1 MQLASMYLVACFSA
15 KHASGISIIRRSV
28 QVIRPIHRL
37 NSSTSSSSQFLSD
50 AFVGVCQGVPR
61 LETLQQIVSN
71 YGVPGSVGCVEGN
84 GDMVSATQY
93 RPTLHPYLIPISQ
106 SQLTGN
112 FICAFR
118 REGALEDG
126 FYPIV
131 ESGENFPGMK
141 LLALNSE
148 HLMRRIAC
156 EADAKSHPLIN
167 DILSLYNEGIE
178 LPYEAGSVAKLGYGV
193 DKYTLLRVGPF
204 PDLYESISIQHLAK
218 GDESSALIAAESSN
232 GKFTGFGITFASYA
246 RLLSRLSNRTEETRD
261 AARVCLRLP
270 ISTAGMTIMI
280 LKESEKT
287 GADRSEDE
295 GNFELEETRKLSN
308 RTEETRD
315 AARVCLRLPISTAGM
330 TMHDFRDL
338 SILAGIADTGDSTV
352 IAMEKL
358 QNMYEKIRSA
368 EQQGNGPGL
377 DSGATKE
384 QVAIQDA
391 TYLLD
396 KVAITGG
403 HWAPIRKDLADIY
416 FNAGCVE
423 MAAFINQI

>member
-1 MQLASMYLVACFSA
+1 MSA
-15 KHASGISIIRRSV
+15 GLDFFLEKKKIKSQSRR
-28 QVIRPIHRL
+28 
-37 NSSTSSSSQFLSD
+37 
-50 AFVGVCQGVPR
+50 
-61 LETLQQIVSN
+61 
-71 YGVPGSVGCVEGN
+71 
-84 GDMVSATQY
+84 
-93 RPTLHPYLIPISQ
+93 TLHS
-106 SQLTGN
+106 
-112 FICAFR
+112 F
-118 REGALEDG
+118 
-126 FYPIV
+126 
-131 ESGENFPGMK
+131 
-141 LLALNSE
+141 
-148 HLMRRIAC
+148 
-156 EADAKSHPLIN
+156 
-167 DILSLYNEGIE
+167 
-178 LPYEAGSVAKLGYGV
+178 
-193 DKYTLLRVGPF
+193 DKP
-204 PDLYESISIQHLAK
+204 SIQ
-218 GDESSALIAAESSN
+218 
-232 GKFTGFGITFASYA
+232 YQ
-246 RLLSRLSNRTEETRD
+246 
-261 AARVCLRLP
+261 
-270 ISTAGMTIMI
+270 STI
-280 LKESEKT
+280 LKESGKT

-377 DSGATKE
+377 HSGATKE

>member
-1 MQLASMYLVACFSA
+1 M
-15 KHASGISIIRRSV
+15 
-28 QVIRPIHRL
+28 
-37 NSSTSSSSQFLSD
+37 
-50 AFVGVCQGVPR
+50 
-61 LETLQQIVSN
+61 
-71 YGVPGSVGCVEGN
+71 
-84 GDMVSATQY
+84 
-93 RPTLHPYLIPISQ
+93 
-106 SQLTGN
+106 
-112 FICAFR
+112 
-118 REGALEDG
+118 
-126 FYPIV
+126 
-131 ESGENFPGMK
+131 
-141 LLALNSE
+141 
-148 HLMRRIAC
+148 
-156 EADAKSHPLIN
+156 
-167 DILSLYNEGIE
+167 
-178 LPYEAGSVAKLGYGV
+178 
-193 DKYTLLRVGPF
+193 
-204 PDLYESISIQHLAK
+204 
-218 GDESSALIAAESSN
+218 
-232 GKFTGFGITFASYA
+232 
-246 RLLSRLSNRTEETRD
+246 
-261 AARVCLRLP
+261 
-270 ISTAGMTIMI
+270 
-280 LKESEKT
+280 
-287 GADRSEDE
+287 
-295 GNFELEETRKLSN
+295 SN

-403 HWAPIRKDLADIY
+403 HWAPISKDLADIY